1 MFRLL
6 LFPPYHLLRSTAPS
20 PNQLSAESRRH
31 WLRMLFALC
40 NSWLPLQ
47 DQYEPED
54 YRPKNARRAKSGLAA
69 EPLSRERSR
78 YKSPFSAGPA
88 AGQRRNPLRRRFK
101 WPYTP
106 RMTAKSRVTLGG
118 RPVGDLGDP
127 GRTRS
132 RWRAGGAP
140 RRAAPATPGGPGR
153 PAGLLPSLP
162 GAGARCRPGGAH
174 SLHMDLNDPAVP
186 GPNHAGA

>member
-69 EPLSRERSR
+69 EP
-78 YKSPFSAGPA
+78 A
-88 AGQRRNPLRRRFK
+88 AGQRRNPLRRHFK

-132 RWRAGGAP
+132 R
-140 RRAAPATPGGPGR
+140 
-153 PAGLLPSLP
+153 
-162 GAGARCRPGGAH
+162 
-174 SLHMDLNDPAVP
+174 
-186 GPNHAGA
+186 